1 MNVGRP
7 TRAPRRE
14 QVTKSGIPVGPGRQ
28 SGVALGIV
36 VWFIAGM
43 ALLVSGIV
51 SEARIDTRLAQL
63 HYFKAQ
69 AAAAGDGAINLALA
83 EQIGLKESGQRGA
96 NRQQNYQIGGKI
108 VDIRMIPGGL
118 LVNIS
123 TEDLQGLTALF
134 SVAQRSQAGD
144 EERWRYSP
152 NRLARA
158 VIAYRDGV
166 QGRRGQQF
174 YGLED
179 LMRVPGVDRGVF
191 DAVRDYIVIEELA
204 GGFSGNNQP
213 IEARLRQLG
222 AAMDGGGSMLEGPVQ
237 HAAETLRIDALVE
250 VGDQTWLRRRWV
262 AVEDGG
268 TSSLPWQV
276 VRSEAARP
284 LAAGNQW

>member
-1 MNVGRP
+1 VLNG
-7 TRAPRRE
+7 PR
-14 QVTKSGIPVGPGRQ
+14 TQ

-83 EQIGLKESGQRGA
+83 EQIGLKSSGQRGA
-96 NRQQNYQIGGKI
+96 NRQQSFQIGGKI

-123 TEDLQGLTALF
+123 TENMQGLTALF
-134 SVAQRSQAGD
+134 AQAQRGQSEE

-152 NRLARA
+152 DRLARA

-179 LMRVPGVDRGVF
+179 LMRVPGVDRGVY
-191 DAVRDYIVIEELA
+191 DAVRNYIVTEDLA
-204 GGFSGNNQP
+204 GGFAANSGP
-213 IEARLRQLG
+213 IETRLQQLDG
-222 AAMDGGGSMLEGPVQ
+222 VMDGEGEMLEGPVQ

-262 AVEDGG
+262 TVENSGAA
-268 TSSLPWQV
+268 SLPWQV

-284 LAAGNQW
+284 LAAGNKW

>member
-1 MNVGRP
+1 MNLGRP
-7 TRAPRRE
+7 IHALRR
-14 QVTKSGIPVGPGRQ
+14 QQIKKCDVRPGAGRQ

-83 EQIGLKESGQRGA
+83 EQISLKESGQRGA

-123 TEDLQGLTALF
+123 TEGLQGLIALF

-158 VIAYRDGV
+158 VVAYRDGV

-262 AVEDGG
+262 ALEDGG

>member
-1 MNVGRP
+1 MNLGMP
-7 TRAPRRE
+7 TGAHRCQKVA
-14 QVTKSGIPVGPGRQ
+14 KSGVRLGGGRQ

-96 NRQQNYQIGGKI
+96 NRQQNFQIGGKI

-268 TSSLPWQV
+268 TASLPWQV

-284 LAAGNQW
+284 LVAGNQW

>member
-1 MNVGRP
+1 MNLGMP
-7 TRAPRRE
+7 TRSLRCQ
-14 QVTKSGIPVGPGRQ
+14 QVTKSGARSGPGRQ

-83 EQIGLKESGQRGA
+83 EQIGLKESGQQGA

-123 TEDLQGLTALF
+123 TEGLQGLTALF

-204 GGFSGNNQP
+204 GGFSGDNQP

>member
-1 MNVGRP
+1 MSLERP
-7 TRAPRRE
+7 TQALRRQ
-14 QVTKSGIPVGPGRQ
+14 QVTKSGARSGPGRQ

-43 ALLVSGIV
+43 SLLVSGIV

-96 NRQQNYQIGGKI
+96 NRQQSYQIGGKI

-134 SVAQRSQAGD
+134 SVAKRSQEGD

-166 QGRRGQQF
+166 EGRRGQQF

-191 DAVRDYIVIEELA
+191 DAVRDYIVIEEFA